1 MELGINLVTPACY
14 RDATDSGGSCVM
26 VGSMALI
33 DEIFKGNLAAGLVMD
48 VGAPRSMTD
57 AKNRPSHPSEG
68 LRDMTSDK
76 SVRSC
81 DPQSFHHRIF
91 P

>member
-33 DEIFKGNLAAGLVMD
+33 DEIFKGNLAADLVID
-48 VGAPRSMTD
+48 VGAP
-57 AKNRPSHPSEG
+57 
-68 LRDMTSDK
+68 
-76 SVRSC
+76 
-81 DPQSFHHRIF
+81 
-91 P
+91 